1 MTETPTV
8 DSVREAIAVI
18 DTNLGVFGS
27 RDLVAASEVSDLL
40 LDIRLLLAASAEK
53 QPLQA

>member
-18 DTNLGVFGS
+18 DANLGVFGS

-53 QPLQA
+53 QPLEA